1 MDRDDEVETLVRR
14 SQAGD
19 HDAFAK
25 LFRIH
30 RESAARIVFRLIGP
44 SSDADDVIQEVFLQV
59 HRSLADF
66 RGEAKFSTW
75 LHRVTVNVVRMVQRA
90 ARSRPVFSGEG
101 YPGDQPDMQPAP
113 DQGLA
118 RRERIEAF
126 RRILD
131 RLSDKKRVVFVLHE
145 IEGIP
150 PAEIAQIVD
159 APLAT
164 IRTRL
169 FNARRELE
177 SMMAEEPALAELMD
191 EMVAD
196 EINVDAGT
204 AGEETESL

>member
-1 MDRDDEVETLVRR
+1 MDRDDEVELLVRR
-14 SQAGD
+14 SQSGD
-19 HDAFAK
+19 HEAFAK

-30 RESAARIVFRLIGP
+30 RESAARIVFRLLGP
-44 SSDADDVIQEVFLQV
+44 SPDADDVIQEVFLQV

-90 ARSRPVFSGEG
+90 ARSRPIFSGDG
-101 YPGDQPDMQPAP
+101 YPGDQPDTRLAP
-113 DQGLA
+113 DQGIA
-118 RRERIEAF
+118 RQQRIEAF
-126 RRILD
+126 QRLLD
-131 RLSDKKRVVFVLHE
+131 RLSEKKRVVFILHE
-145 IEGIP
+145 IEGISP
-150 PAEIAQIVD
+150 SEIAEIVD

-177 SMMAEEPALAELMD
+177 SMMADEPALAELMV
-191 EMVAD
+191 EMTA
-196 EINVDAGT
+196 EENIHTGA